1 LPSSPINIKSKDF
14 TKTLKYIPT
23 EFLLYASLVSDY
35 CG

>member
-1 LPSSPINIKSKDF
+1 LPSWPINIKSKDF

-23 EFLLYASLVSDY
+23 EFLIYPPLVSDY